1 MSLQSRMKKSRRI
14 RKLPPMEK
22 EEKNNLSRDKKSK
35 CTMSMNLWHE
45 VSCGKNAP
53 DSVNVII
60 EIQKGSKNK
69 YEIDKETGLI
79 KLDRAMK
86 TSQDYPFDY
95 GFVPQSLWEDND
107 PLDIV
112 LLTTSP
118 LVPGILVE
126 ARPIAVMRVM
136 DCGEGDDKI
145 IAVPKS
151 DPRFDEIE
159 DLKDINKHTLKEIQ
173 HFFETY
179 KTIDDGKEVIV
190 QGIEGKAAAVATV
203 AKGLKMYQEKFGK

>member
-1 MSLQSRMKKSRRI
+1 
-14 RKLPPMEK
+14 
-22 EEKNNLSRDKKSK
+22 
-35 CTMSMNLWHE
+35 MNLWHDI
-45 VSCGKNAP
+45 SAGKNVP
-53 DSVNVII
+53 EVINVII
-60 EIQKGSKNK
+60 EIPKGSKNK

-95 GFVPQSLWEDND
+95 GFVPRSLWEDND

-126 ARPIAVMRVM
+126 ARPVAVMHVI

-151 DPRFDEIE
+151 DPRFDDMT
-159 DLKDINKHTLKEIQ
+159 DLADINKHTLKEIQ

-179 KTIDDGKEVIV
+179 KTIDDGKKVVVKGISGRQVALDTV
-190 QGIEGKAAAVATV
+190 Q
-203 AKGLKMYQEKFGK
+203 KGLAMYQAKFAK